1 MKLNGTAEEI
11 YFRATDLTKKMI
23 EFIVENE
30 PSPVAQKGEVTK
42 FKRRNREDGNWENC
56 DSLNEIYDYIRMLDA
71 DGYPRSFIRFK
82 NFELKFSKASL
93 NENILNAKVEIIKNN
108 EN

>member
-1 MKLNGTAEEI
+1 MNLVQWLKRGSKRNLKEEI
-11 YFRATDLTKKMI
+11 EKMVI
-23 EFIVENE
+23 GKIVI
-30 PSPVAQKGEVTK
+30 V
-42 FKRRNREDGNWENC
+42 
-56 DSLNEIYDYIRMLDA
+56 LNEIYDYIRMLDA

>member
-1 MKLNGTAEEI
+1 MQNLIVRGYKETMLSAIKCVGEVDAGPIYMKKKMKLNGTAEEI

-42 FKRRNREDGNWENC
+42 FKRRNRRW
-56 DSLNEIYDYIRMLDA
+56 
-71 DGYPRSFIRFK
+71 
-82 NFELKFSKASL
+82 
-93 NENILNAKVEIIKNN
+93 
-108 EN
+108 